1 MGQMKCSGGGCV
13 GSARRLRR
21 SRSTA
26 TLVLRSGRSL
36 PLISRHLSASLPS
49 STARSTTSASPM
61 GALAVSSCSIT
72 MPSAYVSD
80 FTDTCPLLW
89 YSGSITASQ
98 PEPSSCTWYC
108 YCHHYHLT
116 PPHITNLAHQVAVQ
130 EDVLRLEVP
139 VNDWVWLAAVE
150 EHKGRGNLPGDA
162 QPVTP
167 RQRRRTAFA
176 PQPLLQAAILHVLV
190 HQAPPLHTRS
200 QEHHQMR
207 VMYLPQNLKLQ
218 N

>member
-36 PLISRHLSASLPS
+36 PLISRHLSARSAISCASSMAQVHPAFSSRMSLSLPS

-72 MPSAYVSD
+72 MPSA
-80 FTDTCPLLW
+80 
-89 YSGSITASQ
+89 
-98 PEPSSCTWYC
+98 
-108 YCHHYHLT
+108 
-116 PPHITNLAHQVAVQ
+116 
-130 EDVLRLEVP
+130 LEVP
-139 VNDWVWLAAVE
+139 VNDWVWLSAVE

>member
-36 PLISRHLSASLPS
+36 PLISRHLSARSAISCASSMAQVHPAFSSRMSLSLPS

-61 GALAVSSCSIT
+61 GALA
-72 MPSAYVSD
+72 
-80 FTDTCPLLW
+80 
-89 YSGSITASQ
+89 
-98 PEPSSCTWYC
+98 
-108 YCHHYHLT
+108 
-116 PPHITNLAHQVAVQ
+116 PHITNLAHQVAVQ

-139 VNDWVWLAAVE
+139 VNDWVWLSAVE